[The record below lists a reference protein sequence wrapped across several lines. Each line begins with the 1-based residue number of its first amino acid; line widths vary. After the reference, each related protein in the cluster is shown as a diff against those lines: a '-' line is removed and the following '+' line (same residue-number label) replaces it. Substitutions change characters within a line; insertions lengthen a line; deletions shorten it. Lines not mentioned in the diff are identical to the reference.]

1 MGYIHPLLSFHENA
15 DSADLSSPTA
25 HLSHEL
31 CIWLIRLVI
40 REHGQLEIPLCFSSN
55 TKRTQLPPLSA
66 VCYGWEGGPRVFV
79 VPLGMLRGVA
89 RGDTM
94 Q

>member
-31 CIWLIRLVI
+31 CI
-40 REHGQLEIPLCFSSN
+40 
-55 TKRTQLPPLSA
+55 
-66 VCYGWEGGPRVFV
+66 
-79 VPLGMLRGVA
+79 
-89 RGDTM
+89 
-94 Q
+94 